1 MMRTSFL
8 LFLFLIFHTLSAQ
21 EVISRN
27 KQRTFFV
34 GVHFSPDY
42 SYRRLV
48 NNDGQSVS
56 ETIIRSRDRMEK
68 ARLGF
73 TTGASVG
80 WHLSSRLQFESG
92 VFYSAKG
99 YKTNKELLVYI
110 PPVSPGDPVAVKHI
124 YRKQFLDIPLRV
136 VYLWGGKRLQVAPS
150 GGVVF
155 NLFMHQGQLTYSYYE
170 SGEVKKTKTQLL
182 DDIRKMNL
190 SVQLGMGLRYRLN
203 DRLKIVAEPVFR
215 YGLLNSADTP
225 VAEKL
230 WTTGLNAGMYFS
242 FKK

>member
-8 LFLFLIFHTLSAQ
+8 IILFLIFHTLSAQ
-21 EVISRN
+21 EIIS
-27 KQRTFFV
+27 KKEQQPFFV
-34 GVHFSPDY
+34 GLHFSPDY

-56 ETIIRSRDRMEK
+56 QTIIRSRDRMEK

-73 TTGASVG
+73 TTGVSFG
-80 WHLSSRLQFESG
+80 WNISSRLQIESG
-92 VFYSAKG
+92 LFYSAKG
-99 YKTNKELLVYI
+99 YKTHKQLLVYI
-110 PPVSPGDPVAVKHI
+110 PPVSPGDPVAVKHV

-136 VYLWGGKRLQVAPS
+136 VYLWGGKKLQMAPS
-150 GGVVF
+150 GGMVI
-155 NLFMHQGQLTYSYYE
+155 NLLLNQGQVTYNYYG
-170 SGEVKKTKTQLL
+170 SGEVKRDNTKLQ
-182 DDIRKMNL
+182 DDIREVNL

-203 DRLKIVAEPVFR
+203 GRLKLMAEPVLR

-230 WTTGLNAGMYFS
+230 WTGGLNTGLYFS
-242 FKK
+242 IRK

>member
-1 MMRTSFL
+1 MMRITFFII
-8 LFLFLIFHTLSAQ
+8 LFLFFHILSAQ
-21 EVISRN
+21 DKTSRTN
-27 KQRTFFV
+27 QKPFFI

-42 SYRRLV
+42 SYRQLV
-48 NNDGQSVS
+48 NNDGQSVTQ
-56 ETIIRSRDRMEK
+56 TIIRSRDRMEK

-80 WHLSSRLQFESG
+80 WHLSSHLQIESG
-92 VFYSAKG
+92 LFYSAKG
-99 YKTNKELLVYI
+99 YKTNKELLIYI

-242 FKK
+242 ITK